1 MLFEEPERH
10 LNFLFDQ
17 VSVRKKEKPNGNSLA
32 SSHHINAII
41 GHHLFGAVN
50 NNQAITPGNMTQEQ
64 HEI

>member
-17 VSVRKKEKPNGNSLA
+17 VSVRKKEKPNGNFGRGPGGEFHITN
-32 SSHHINAII
+32 HH
-41 GHHLFGAVN
+41 FGAVN
-50 NNQAITPGNMTQEQ
+50 HSRLEAMTEKQ